1 MALHSREGQPIQVG
15 GTVGYQQREA
25 LRINDEQVEQL
36 ASFDALERPRLKDQ
50 LNLSHGEDDRQI
62 LRLRD
67 TAIDY
72 FERVTSH
79 YIKKQK
85 RRVTFDAVTRQFE
98 IPAVPWKSLEG
109 VTVVDQGTKRQVGVD
124 GFFVEESPL
133 NVITAKT
140 GTQLPQGDALRVTYT
155 AGYESQS
162 DVPAAVMQSLTVM
175 VADLYEHRTSSPIVG
190 QTLED
195 APFEWSRLLSPHRVV
210 TT

>member
-15 GTVGYQQREA
+15 GTVGYQQQEA

-36 ASFDALERPRLKDQ
+36 VDFDAPQYERIKSQ
-50 LNLSHGEDDRQI
+50 LNLSHDEDDIQI
-62 LRLRD
+62 LRLRQ
-67 TAIDY
+67 TAVDY

-98 IPAVPWKSLEG
+98 IPAVPWQSLEG
-109 VTVVDQGTKRQVGVD
+109 VTVVNQGDKKQVGVD
-124 GFFVEESPL
+124 GFFVEKSPL
-133 NVITAKT
+133 SVVTAKT

-155 AGYESQS
+155 AGYDSKD
-162 DVPAAVMQSLTVM
+162 DVPGAVAQSITMM
-175 VADLYEHRTSSPIVG
+175 VADLYEHRTSAPIVG

-195 APFEWSRLLSPHRVV
+195 APFDWSRLLSPHRVV